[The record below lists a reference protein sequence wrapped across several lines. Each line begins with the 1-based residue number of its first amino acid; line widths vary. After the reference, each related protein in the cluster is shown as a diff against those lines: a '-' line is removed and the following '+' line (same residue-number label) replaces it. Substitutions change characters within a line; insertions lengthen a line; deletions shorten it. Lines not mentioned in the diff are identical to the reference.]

1 MWLNI
6 FDYFCIKYKGMDDF
20 LQYISI
26 SPEIRFGKPC
36 IKGTRIAVLD
46 ILQWLASG
54 MSVQEVL
61 EDFPSLREEHIRAAL
76 AFAAHREM
84 LTKLS
89 AA

>member
-1 MWLNI
+1 MNE
-6 FDYFCIKYKGMDDF
+6 F

-26 SPEIRFGKPC
+26 DPAIRFGKPC
-36 IKGTRIAVLD
+36 IKNTRIAVLD

-54 MSVQEVL
+54 MSIEEIL
-61 EDFPSLREEHIRAAL
+61 TDFPSLKEEHIRAAL
-76 AFAAHREM
+76 AFAAYREM

>member
-1 MWLNI
+1 M
-6 FDYFCIKYKGMDDF
+6 DFCLFLCKITVMNDF

-26 SPEIRFGKPC
+26 SPDIRFGKPC

-61 EDFPSLREEHIRAAL
+61 EDFPSLKEEHVRAAL

>member
-1 MWLNI
+1 MV
-6 FDYFCIKYKGMDDF
+6 FCLFLCKIRVMNDF

-26 SPEIRFGKPC
+26 SPDIRFGKPC

-61 EDFPSLREEHIRAAL
+61 EDFPSLKEEHVRAAL

>member
-1 MWLNI
+1 MN
-6 FDYFCIKYKGMDDF
+6 DF

-26 SPEIRFGKPC
+26 SPDIRFGKPC
-36 IKGTRIAVLD
+36 IKGTRIAVVD

-61 EDFPSLREEHIRAAL
+61 EDFPSLKEEDIRAAL
-76 AFAAHREM
+76 TFAAHREM
-84 LTKLS
+84 FTKLS